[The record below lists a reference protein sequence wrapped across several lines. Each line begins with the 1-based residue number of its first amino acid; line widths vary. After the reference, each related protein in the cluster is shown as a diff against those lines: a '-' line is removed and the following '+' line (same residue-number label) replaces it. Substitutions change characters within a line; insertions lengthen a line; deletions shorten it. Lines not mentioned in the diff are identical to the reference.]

1 MHLTYLLRTYG
12 INCSDPPP
20 ESEPSREGGPALQ
33 PAATCRSAGAICEPA
48 ATKRPH
54 PTNRCGS
61 TSTSMQLAL
70 RRRFRVALLGMAVLL
85 LLAGCYAKREV
96 LRAVL
101 VSHSSRP

>member
-1 MHLTYLLRTYG
+1 
-12 INCSDPPP
+12 
-20 ESEPSREGGPALQ
+20 
-33 PAATCRSAGAICEPA
+33 
-48 ATKRPH
+48 
-54 PTNRCGS
+54 
-61 TSTSMQLAL
+61 MQLAL